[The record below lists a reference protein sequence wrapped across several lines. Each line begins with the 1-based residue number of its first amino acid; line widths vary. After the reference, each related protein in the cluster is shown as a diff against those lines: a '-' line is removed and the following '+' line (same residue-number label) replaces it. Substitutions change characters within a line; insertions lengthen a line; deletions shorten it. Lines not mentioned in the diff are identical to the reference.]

1 MPKIIGKLKIVLL
14 DNRKYYSKKIPFKHR
29 GTTMLRCFALG
40 MATLRCMGM
49 FAQSQALTNG
59 MNALFRTADEHNT
72 SINSYRTA
80 LQKADADVLSAKAQ
94 RLPDVN
100 ASLSFSYIGDGQLWS
115 RKFGEYTKADM
126 PHFGNNFS
134 LEAQQVVY
142 SGGALSGGI
151 RMAEKG
157 REMTLIDG
165 EENRRGVH
173 LLLAGL
179 FLQRHSLANQLDVVD
194 RNIALVDTLIM
205 RTRNRH
211 DAGVVLKN
219 DITRYEL
226 MREQMILRKTVL
238 DDQMN
243 IVEKQMK
250 TALNNG
256 DDIGSILPAEAF
268 EISSLQCEDYWQTL
282 ATAENSS
289 LKKAYTAA
297 DMSRIQQKI
306 TRSAL
311 MPKIAL
317 VAENHLNGPILIE
330 VPPIDKNFN
339 YWFVGIGV
347 KYDISSLYKG
357 KKKVRSADVAA
368 KFAEE
373 QTQVAK
379 EGIGDAVHAAYVALL
394 TVQAELRTREKSM
407 ELARQNYDV
416 IANRYNEGLALVTDM
431 TDAANVRLDAELQY
445 ENARIS
451 VVSALYRL
459 KYIAGDI

>member
-29 GTTMLRCFALG
+29 GTTMLRCFVLG

-49 FAQSQALTNG
+49 SAQSQALTNG

-100 ASLSFSYIGDGQLWS
+100 ASLSFSYIGDGQLWN

-134 LEAQQVVY
+134 LEAQQIVY

-157 REMTLIDG
+157 RDMTLIDG

-179 FLQRHSLANQLDVVD
+179 FLQRHSLVNQLDVVD

-289 LKKAYTAA
+289 AA
-297 DMSRIQQKI
+297 TKTNANSLRCIGLCMS
-306 TRSAL
+306 
-311 MPKIAL
+311 
-317 VAENHLNGPILIE
+317 
-330 VPPIDKNFN
+330 F
-339 YWFVGIGV
+339 GI
-347 KYDISSLYKG
+347 YHFSSL
-357 KKKVRSADVAA
+357 S
-368 KFAEE
+368 
-373 QTQVAK
+373 K
-379 EGIGDAVHAAYVALL
+379 EGFAQKE
-394 TVQAELRTREKSM
+394 T
-407 ELARQNYDV
+407 
-416 IANRYNEGLALVTDM
+416 
-431 TDAANVRLDAELQY
+431 
-445 ENARIS
+445 
-451 VVSALYRL
+451 
-459 KYIAGDI
+459 

>member
-49 FAQSQALTNG
+49 SAQSQALTNG

-100 ASLSFSYIGDGQLWS
+100 ASLSFSYIGDGQLWN

-134 LEAQQVVY
+134 LEAQQIVY

-157 REMTLIDG
+157 RNMTLIDG

-268 EISSLQCEDYWQTL
+268 EISSL
-282 ATAENSS
+282 
-289 LKKAYTAA
+289 
-297 DMSRIQQKI
+297 
-306 TRSAL
+306 
-311 MPKIAL
+311 
-317 VAENHLNGPILIE
+317 
-330 VPPIDKNFN
+330 
-339 YWFVGIGV
+339 
-347 KYDISSLYKG
+347 
-357 KKKVRSADVAA
+357 
-368 KFAEE
+368 
-373 QTQVAK
+373 
-379 EGIGDAVHAAYVALL
+379 
-394 TVQAELRTREKSM
+394 
-407 ELARQNYDV
+407 
-416 IANRYNEGLALVTDM
+416 
-431 TDAANVRLDAELQY
+431 
-445 ENARIS
+445 
-451 VVSALYRL
+451 
-459 KYIAGDI
+459 